1 MTFTLAAPHEFAA
14 QYVADGTVR
23 VEGFEVEALWGG
35 GAIYRTGFTGP
46 AYDFIIMPMSNWLV
60 AMDMGLPVVGVP
72 VFIDMLF
79 PQMGIRVN
87 RSAGIKT
94 PKDLEGRRVGVRG
107 LAFSPGTWAR
117 GALQDVYGVD
127 LDKIQWV
134 VEEPSSFSDVTVPH
148 HSGWSVEYGGKLTD
162 DLESGKLDATLWDR
176 GGPRPTA
183 NTTYLFDDPLGAALT
198 YYEHSGV
205 FPMNSM
211 LVAKKSTID
220 ANPGLVQAVVDA
232 NDRAR
237 ELYFKHVSS
246 SSDHMGLPVG
256 WLQQHGLFPH
266 SNGIENNRAGLETI
280 IRYTYEQGFISRQ
293 YAPEELFFEGA
304 K

>member
-1 MTFTLAAPHEFAA
+1 MAFTLAAPHEFAA
-14 QYVADGTVR
+14 QYLADGVVK
-23 VEGFEVEALWGG
+23 VEGFDVATDWGG
-35 GAIYRTGFTGP
+35 GAIYRTGFTEP
-46 AYDFIIMPMSNWLV
+46 AYDFIIMPISNWLV
-60 AMDMGLPVVGVP
+60 AMDKNLPVIGVP

-87 RSAGIKT
+87 RAAGIKT

-107 LAFSPGTWAR
+107 LAFNPAVWAR

-127 LDKIQWV
+127 LAKIQWV
-134 VEEPSSFSDVTVPH
+134 VEEPSSFTGVDVPVHPD
-148 HSGWSVEYGGKLTD
+148 WSVEYGGKLTD
-162 DLESGKLDATLWDR
+162 DLESGKLDATMWDR

-198 YYEHSGV
+198 YYQQSGV
-205 FPMNSM
+205 FPPNSM
-211 LVAKKSTID
+211 LVAKKSTVD
-220 ANPGLVQAVVDA
+220 ANPGLAQAVVDA

-237 ELYFKHVSS
+237 DLYFKYVSP

-256 WLQQHGLFPH
+256 WLQQQGLFPH
-266 SNGIENNRAGLETI
+266 ANGVEANRGAIETMV
-280 IRYTYEQGFISRQ
+280 RYAHEQGFISRR
-293 YAPEELFFEGA
+293 YALEELFFEGA